1 MIENGEV
8 GGMGVRLDSQEPTEN
23 KCNESK
29 KKNVDNFWFGYCG
42 WKSYLFFS
50 RKYEW
55 LERDVKDL
63 LAPKWD
69 VPRALSEGFKDNWK
83 GSNFVLWWFCVI

>member
-29 KKNVDNFWFGYCG
+29 NNVDSFWFGYCG

-50 RKYEW
+50 RKYE
-55 LERDVKDL
+55 
-63 LAPKWD
+63 
-69 VPRALSEGFKDNWK
+69 
-83 GSNFVLWWFCVI
+83 